1 MAKKRTVVSV
11 TLKFSVDPD
20 TWGNEYGLDEE
31 QQIQDLKNYLPELV
45 KSHVEGMPHVKLG
58 IVDLVTRSGQ

>member
-1 MAKKRTVVSV
+1 MAQKRTVVSV

-31 QQIQDLKNYLPELV
+31 EQLQDLKHYLPELV
-45 KSHVEGMPHVKLG
+45 KSHVERMPHVKLG
-58 IVDLVTRSGQ
+58 IVDLLPRSGQ

>member
-31 QQIQDLKNYLPELV
+31 HNF
-45 KSHVEGMPHVKLG
+45 
-58 IVDLVTRSGQ
+58 

>member
-31 QQIQDLKNYLPELV
+31 EQLQDLKHYPPELV
-45 KSHVEGMPHVKLG
+45 KSHVERMPHVKLG
-58 IVDLVTRSGQ
+58 IVDLLPRSGQ